1 MYLLKLLTADS
12 GLSVISTIL
21 AVAVGYLIVRK
32 NELADENYRLRK
44 KLEKQTLGNHDAED
58 HEPIEETTVNGS
70 SGHDR
75 K

>member
-1 MYLLKLLTADS
+1 MKFLTADL

-44 KLEKQTLGNHDAED
+44 RLEEQTLDDQDDESRESIED
-58 HEPIEETTVNGS
+58 TLNTGS
-70 SGHDR
+70 AGRD
-75 K
+75 KK